1 MDQILEKLLLPNIK
15 GIFEIWKNKKKFLP
29 SSLKIF
35 HSAYTQYTQ
44 NNPISPNK
52 GPTKNVVKQNL
63 NIYA

>member
-1 MDQILEKLLLPNIK
+1 MDQNLEKLLLANIK
-15 GIFEIWKNKKKFLP
+15 GIFEIWKIKKSWP

-44 NNPISPNK
+44 NNPVSPTE
-52 GPTKNVVKQNL
+52 GPTNIFLKQNL